1 MTRLGRAAMMLFLA
15 ITMSRLLWTG
25 AFGFFIQ
32 QRMRWPLLAAV
43 IGLFALGIYEARR
56 ALQEEKADPAS
67 VRRSIAPR
75 VGWLMVLPLMVLVS
89 VAPTGLGAAAAERVE
104 PFTPVEVTK
113 NFEPLDTSAQPVPM
127 RVFDF
132 VDRAYWDP
140 DLSTEGVTVRL
151 EGLVVN
157 NAEISDGFLLTRF
170 LVSCCAAD
178 GVPIQ
183 VAVRGVETAYPD
195 DTWVV
200 ADVVLRPPPAPFQE
214 LPLDQRTVNADVVS
228 ITVNPETPSD
238 AYETPY

>member
-1 MTRLGRAAMMLFLA
+1 MTRLGRSAMMLFLS
-15 ITMSRLLWTG
+15 ITMARLLWTG
-25 AFGFFIQ
+25 SFGFFIQ
-32 QRMRWPLLAAV
+32 QRMRWPLLAAT
-43 IGLFALGIYEARR
+43 IGLFCLGVYEARR
-56 ALQEEKADPAS
+56 ALKEEKEDPES

-75 VGWLMVLPLMVLVS
+75 VGWMLVLPLMVLVS

-113 NFEPLDTSAQPVPM
+113 NFEPLDVSAQPLEM

-132 VDRAYWDP
+132 VDRAFWDP
-140 DLSTEGVTVRL
+140 EGSTEGVTVRL

-157 NAEISDGFLLTRF
+157 DPEIEDGFLLTRF

-183 VAVRGVETAYPD
+183 VAVRGVETPFEN
-195 DTWVV
+195 DTWVT

-214 LPLDQRTVNADVVS
+214 LPLDQRTVQADIVA
-228 ITVNPETPSD
+228 ITVDPNPPSD
-238 AYETPY
+238 AYESPY